1 MDYIEQ
7 CQLMVKAIELLAF
20 IIFQNIKIYADFSK
34 SYDFSEPWFSLSTI
48 KWE

>member
-20 IIFQNIKIYADFSK
+20 IIFQNINYADFSK